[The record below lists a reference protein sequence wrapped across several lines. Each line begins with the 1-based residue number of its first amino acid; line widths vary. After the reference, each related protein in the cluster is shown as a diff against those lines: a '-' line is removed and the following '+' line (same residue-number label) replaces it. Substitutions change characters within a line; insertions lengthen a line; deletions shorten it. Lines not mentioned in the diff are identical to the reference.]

1 MLIGFNNDVE
11 YRGMTF
17 HIQTEDHGIGG
28 STIETQLFYSGA
40 ILDTVMSSY
49 AEAIAGLGDDDAE
62 EHIRAQMKASHRSLF
77 KKLRAGE
84 YDEMVG
90 LERLSLA
97 EESDI
102 EAEAEG
108 FTPSQERVP
117 AEAQKIEEG
126 GAAAI
131 EEFEKKHADPKKS
144 VSHMSLDKLKSQLS
158 ALKQPGDTGN
168 LRAVSDP
175 EDTQE
180 DDVAVATQIMDAS
193 GIGLEFSADFKS
205 PKDGGPSQPIQRGM
219 FGEEP
224 VQGSKSLGT
233 PDFPDTVQMPKTI
246 DFPATGAAAWT
257 GCRPSN
263 DDLSLVDLVEKFL
276 AS

>member
-17 HIQTEDHGIGG
+17 HIQTEDHGLGG
-28 STIETQLFYSGA
+28 STIETQLFHSGA

-49 AEAIAGLGDDDAE
+49 AEAIAGMSEDEAE

-102 EAEAEG
+102 EAEAAG

-117 AEAQKIEEG
+117 AEAQKLEEG

-131 EEFEKKHADPKKS
+131 EAFEKKHADPKKP

-168 LRAVSDP
+168 LKALSDP

-193 GIGLEFSADFKS
+193 GVGMEFSADFKAPRQGAS
-205 PKDGGPSQPIQRGM
+205 AQSLQRGI

-224 VQGSKSLGT
+224 APGALRAA
-233 PDFPDTVQMPKTI
+233 DAPDTVRMPKTI
-246 DFPATGAAAWT
+246 DFAATGATAWT
-257 GCRPSN
+257 GCRPST